1 MSVQTWYIVVLFSQY
16 LCKTKDESYCCAAK
30 RGWGCPRLLTPHL
43 PRAVQNEWAN
53 SPPSPHPTAQGLGL
67 LCWAPDPGAAGR
79 VVGRCGAPSR
89 SQCIL
94 SGFAAE
100 SCQSSSL
107 LSWMPWLSIPPPHPL
122 SAVTQ
127 RCRQP
132 PPLPATL
139 PFRYSPSVL
148 VSFAMKQHWKN
159 IACNHKAWNLTRG
172 SSTFYAVCGWRWRRV
187 WSKVGTG

>member
-53 SPPSPHPTAQGLGL
+53 PPLSPHPTAQGLGL

-107 LSWMPWLSIPPPHPL
+107 LSWMPCLSIPPPHSSCHP
-122 SAVTQ
+122 AVLAAPTPSSHPSFQ
-127 RCRQP
+127 IQPVCPRQ
-132 PPLPATL
+132 
-139 PFRYSPSVL
+139 F
-148 VSFAMKQHWKN
+148 
-159 IACNHKAWNLTRG
+159 CNEAALEKHCL
-172 SSTFYAVCGWRWRRV
+172 
-187 WSKVGTG
+187 